1 MAEEQQKLSYV
12 ANTEGFFRRLGLF
25 KESLPEACEKKDFYS
40 DLVGSL
46 LKADRIERG
55 RITCSL
61 SVNSAVTNLYN
72 TLHGGVVAAVAE
84 AVALA
89 CVRTVAGDKE
99 LFLGEFSTSYL
110 SAARLDEEVEVDGC
124 MLRQGRSVAV
134 TSVELRIKKTR
145 KLLYISRATF
155 YIMPVASL

>member
-1 MAEEQQKLSYV
+1 MAEEQQKSSYV
-12 ANTEGFFRRLGLF
+12 ANTERFFRRLGLF
-25 KESLPEACEKKDFYS
+25 QESFPEACEKKDFYS
-40 DLVGSL
+40 DLIRSL
-46 LKADRIERG
+46 LKVDRIESG

-61 SVNSAVTNLYN
+61 SVNSAVTNTYN

-99 LFLGEFSTSYL
+99 FFLGEFSTSYL

-124 MLRQGRSVAV
+124 MLRQGRSVVV
-134 TSVELRIKKTR
+134 TSVEFKRKKTG
-145 KLLYISRATF
+145 KLYYASRATF
-155 YIMPVASL
+155 YVMPVASL